1 MLFDTLLFFLLY
13 KSTDILEITVREF
26 QRHRNL
32 ENPEIGK
39 YRAGYSDC
47 AREVARYLATPEP
60 LPSATV
66 PSLNDPGSK
75 ARLLRH
81 LDSCIH
87 EIDSEIT
94 NTKDHSMTSRDYLRT
109 PSTMHTE
116 CSQDSI
122 NPLDYSKINHEGALN
137 LTKSPPTLS
146 SSHTAAP
153 SSGDENNNN
162 GRVFESTTTTSTST
176 TSTTVVEVM
185 ATSTSPP
192 LASDNFSSLMASTQN
207 KQPQQ
212 QQQLASKKAATT
224 VPPNKA
230 ITNSKRNKSFAD
242 KNGDGESVASSQSQ
256 TPPIPPK
263 KAMIKSVEKERI
275 AVIEWIKKIFLHP
288 YPPHSL
294 SLSFTLYHP

>member
-1 MLFDTLLFFLLY
+1 MTVLIWNDDKKNHCHVDFSTSFIFSIFSLF
-13 KSTDILEITVREF
+13 TDILEITVREF

-32 ENPEIGK
+32 ENPDVSK

-66 PSLNDPGSK
+66 PSLNDAGSK
-75 ARLLRH
+75 SRLLRH
-81 LDSCIH
+81 LDACLI

-94 NTKDHSMTSRDYLRT
+94 NAKDHSMTSRDYLRT

-137 LTKSPPTLS
+137 LTKSPPTLN
-146 SSHTAAP
+146 HAAP
-153 SSGDENNNN
+153 SLSGDENNNSN
-162 GRVFESTTTTSTST
+162 GRVFETTTNTAAA
-176 TSTTVVEVM
+176 
-185 ATSTSPP
+185 ATAVASTSPP
-192 LASDNFSSLMASTQN
+192 LVSDNFSSSLASTPN

-212 QQQLASKKAATT
+212 QSTSTSSASKKASAN
-224 VPPNKA
+224 VAPNKA

-242 KNGDGESVASSQSQ
+242 KNGDESVASSQSK
-256 TPPIPPK
+256 TPIPPK

-275 AVIEWIKKIFLHP
+275 AVIE
-288 YPPHSL
+288 
-294 SLSFTLYHP
+294 

>member
-1 MLFDTLLFFLLY
+1 MCHQHE
-13 KSTDILEITVREF
+13 DILEITVREF

-32 ENPEIGK
+32 DNPEINK

-81 LDSCIH
+81 LDACLL

-94 NTKDHSMTSRDYLRT
+94 NAKDHSMTSRDYLRT

-137 LTKSPPTLS
+137 LTKSPPTLN
-146 SSHTAAP
+146 HVANAVVTAP
-153 SSGDENNNN
+153 SSGDENNN
-162 GRVFESTTTTSTST
+162 GQQRVYESSTTTTTT
-176 TSTTVVEVM
+176 TSSV
-185 ATSTSPP
+185 ASTPPP
-192 LASDNFSSLMASTQN
+192 LASDNFSSSSSVASTAN
-207 KQPQQ
+207 KQSQP
-212 QQQLASKKAATT
+212 SGKKSTSVAA
-224 VPPNKA
+224 PNKA
-230 ITNSKRNKSFAD
+230 ITGSKRNKSLAD
-242 KNGDGESVASSQSQ
+242 KNDESVASQ
-256 TPPIPPK
+256 TPIPPK

-275 AVIEWIKKIFLHP
+275 AVSRMRGKNEFFTSFPPIVACHLQSSEILQKEERGVQHMECKITAFL
-288 YPPHSL
+288 
-294 SLSFTLYHP
+294 

>member
-1 MLFDTLLFFLLY
+1 MCILPHRLSSRLIFFSIFTLF
-13 KSTDILEITVREF
+13 TDILEITVREF

-32 ENPEIGK
+32 ENPDVSK

-66 PSLNDPGSK
+66 PSLNDAGSK
-75 ARLLRH
+75 SRLLRH
-81 LDSCIH
+81 LDACLI

-94 NTKDHSMTSRDYLRT
+94 NAKDHSMTSRDYLRT

-137 LTKSPPTLS
+137 LTKSPPTLN
-146 SSHTAAP
+146 HAAVP
-153 SSGDENNNN
+153 SLSGDENNNSN
-162 GRVFESTTTTSTST
+162 GRIFETTTNTA
-176 TSTTVVEVM
+176 VAV
-185 ATSTSPP
+185 ASTSPP
-192 LASDNFSSLMASTQN
+192 LVSDNFSSSMASTPN

-212 QQQLASKKAATT
+212 QQSTSTSSASKKASTNVA
-224 VPPNKA
+224 PNKA

-242 KNGDGESVASSQSQ
+242 KNGDESVASSQSK
-256 TPPIPPK
+256 TPIPPK

-275 AVIEWIKKIFLHP
+275 AVIE
-288 YPPHSL
+288 
-294 SLSFTLYHP
+294 

>member
-1 MLFDTLLFFLLY
+1 MSLTYLHV
-13 KSTDILEITVREF
+13 KDILEITVREF

-32 ENPEIGK
+32 ENPEITK

-75 ARLLRH
+75 SRLLRH
-81 LDSCIH
+81 LDACLL

-94 NTKDHSMTSRDYLRT
+94 NAKDHSMTSRDYLRT

-137 LTKSPPTLS
+137 LTKSPPTVN
-146 SSHTAAP
+146 HVAIAVAVTAP

-162 GRVFESTTTTSTST
+162 GQQQRVYERKTTTPSTS
-176 TSTTVVEVM
+176 V
-185 ATSTSPP
+185 TSTSPP
-192 LASDNFSSLMASTQN
+192 LASDNFSSSSSSMASTAVN
-207 KQPQQ
+207 KQSQP
-212 QQQLASKKAATT
+212 SGKKSTAGAA
-224 VPPNKA
+224 PNKA
-230 ITNSKRNKSFAD
+230 ITSGKRNKSFAD
-242 KNGDGESVASSQSQ
+242 KNDESVTSQ
-256 TPPIPPK
+256 TPIPPK

-275 AVIEWIKKIFLHP
+275 AVNIQYEDKR
-288 YPPHSL
+288 
-294 SLSFTLYHP
+294 